1 MIIPKPKQY
10 KEQGE
15 IVIACS
21 ICADEPLAFGN
32 KAFRRIFKKIHG
44 VSLACGEG
52 GFDVKYDATLEKEE
66 YRVEG
71 ARVYASSLLGA
82 RNGLATLLQLV
93 KKVEKDGVTLTNAV
107 VLDKPD
113 KDFRAFFADLARKWH
128 DFDVLLG
135 YVDLCYLNKI
145 QYLQLHLVDDQGWTM
160 PLRSFPEAATKGAC
174 YTHEEMAYL
183 VEYAHEASVELIPEC
198 ECVGH
203 SRELIKNCPEEF
215 GNEYDGP
222 MNEKI
227 MCVGKPGIWKNVR
240 TLLSEFAEV
249 FKYSR
254 YIHIGCDEALH
265 TNWTACHFCRDYM
278 ARQGIGST
286 TELYAHFVAR
296 VVDICLSLGR
306 TPLLWEGFHKEY
318 NHLVSKDAV
327 IMSWSNNFQRVEDTL
342 ASGFR
347 VINAGYSPIYLM
359 GSFPPDYSIVK
370 EGFDMYRW
378 NAYKDPAGDFDGTV
392 IEPTDNMLGAMLCQW
407 VDDYKGEREKVVN
420 NMPTFSDRVWNEQGY
435 YTEENMPD
443 RSRLISMEK
452 KVY

>member
-1 MIIPKPKQY
+1 MVVPKPKRY
-10 KEQGE
+10 IELGE
-15 IVIACS
+15 ITLAPTISTDA
-21 ICADEPLAFGN
+21 ELAFGK
-32 KAFRRIFKKIHG
+32 KAFKRMFKKIYG
-44 VSLACGEG
+44 VSIADGEG
-52 GFDVKYDATLEKEE
+52 GFVVKYDASLAEEE

-71 ARVYASSLLGA
+71 ATVYASSLFGA
-82 RNGLATLLQLV
+82 KNGLATLLQLV
-93 KKVEKDGVTLTNAV
+93 KSADKEGILLTEARIE
-107 VLDKPD
+107 DKPD
-113 KDFRAFFADLARKWH
+113 KDFRTFFADLARKWH

-135 YVDLCYLNKI
+135 YVDLCYINKI
-145 QYLQLHLVDDQGWTM
+145 KYLQLHLVDDQGWTM
-160 PLRSFPEAATKGAC
+160 PLRSYPNAATKGAC
-174 YTHEEMAYL
+174 YTHEEIAYL

-227 MCVGKPGIWKNVR
+227 MCVGKPQIFHNVR
-240 TLLSEFAEV
+240 VLLEEFAEV

-265 TNWTACHFCRDYM
+265 TNWTSCHYCRDYM
-278 ARQGIGST
+278 ARHGIET
-286 TELYAHFVAR
+286 TMELYAHFVAK

-306 TPLLWEGFHKEY
+306 TPILWEGFHKEH
-318 NHLVSKDAV
+318 NHLVSKDAI

-359 GSFPPDYSIVK
+359 GSFPSDYSIVK

-392 IEPTDNMLGAMLCQW
+392 IEPTDKMLGAMLCQW
-407 VDDYKGEREKVVN
+407 VDNYEGERPKVVN
-420 NMPTFSDRVWNEQGY
+420 NMPTFSDRVWNEKNY
-435 YTEENMPD
+435 CSAKELPD
-443 RSRLISMEK
+443 LSHVIDMEK

>member
-1 MIIPKPKQY
+1 MIIPKPKQFA
-10 KEQGE
+10 ERGE
-15 IVIACS
+15 LKVACA
-21 ICADEPLAFGN
+21 ILADAELSFGL
-32 KAFRRIFKKIHG
+32 KAFKRIFKKIYG
-44 VSLACGEG
+44 VTLADGEG
-52 GFDVKYDATLEKEE
+52 GIFVKYDASLEEEE
-66 YRVEG
+66 YKIDG
-71 ARVYASSLLGA
+71 ATVYASTLFGMK
-82 RNGLATLLQLV
+82 NGLASVFQLIKAV
-93 KKVEKDGVTLTNAV
+93 DKQTVTLSDTKV
-107 VLDKPD
+107 WDKPD

-145 QYLQLHLVDDQGWTM
+145 KYLQLHFVDDQGWTV
-160 PLRSFPEAATKGAC
+160 PLRTFPAAATKGAC
-174 YTHEEMAYL
+174 YTHEEIAYL
-183 VEYAHEASVELIPEC
+183 VEYAHEAAIELIPEC

-227 MCVGKPGIWKNVR
+227 MCVGKPDIFKNVR
-240 TLLSEFAEV
+240 ALLSEFADV

-265 TNWTACHFCRDYM
+265 TNWTACHYCRDYM
-278 ARQGIGST
+278 KRQGIET
-286 TELYAHFVAR
+286 TVELYAHFVAK

-306 TPLLWEGFHKEY
+306 TPLLWEGFSKEY
-318 NHLVSKDAV
+318 NRLISKDAI
-327 IMSWSNNFQRVEDTL
+327 IMSWSNNFQPVEETL
-342 ASGFR
+342 KSGFR

-359 GSFPPDYSIVK
+359 GAFPKDYSIVR

-392 IEPTDNMLGAMLCQW
+392 IEPTDKMLGAMLCQW
-407 VDDYKGEREKVVN
+407 VDDYEGEYEKVVN
-420 NMPTFSDRVWNEQGY
+420 NFPTFSDRVWNEKNY
-435 YTEENMPD
+435 YSENEMPCLDGVIAMEE
-443 RSRLISMEK
+443 